1 MPQGAVVPPPQAG
14 KVPPGSALPVKLLPA
29 SGVPGKVPAM
39 PAAVRKRL
47 VATLMQQLPAS
58 LTKAH
63 ATGAAEPEA
72 QTWRPR
78 PRWAP
83 GSWLTPSAPSQGA
96 VPVVA
101 GRAGTAGHGP
111 GLAVGRGAA
120 RGRRMSSAPGLPQG
134 AVTYS
139 IPSSA
144 SSSTGSV
151 SSAGSVSSS
160 QTVTFSSAAASP
172 GPGIGVSGL
181 GGALLSAARPVHG
194 SWGSGRLLRTSLVS
208 VLITDSGEVLIG
220 AVPKP
225 SVLYADAAQLLS

>member
-1 MPQGAVVPPPQAG
+1 
-14 KVPPGSALPVKLLPA
+14 
-29 SGVPGKVPAM
+29 M

-58 LTKAH
+58 LTKAQR
-63 ATGAAEPEA
+63 ARALQSLERGLASPPSVGAWIVVNP
-72 QTWRPR
+72 QR
-78 PRWAP
+78 
-83 GSWLTPSAPSQGA
+83 PSQGA

-101 GRAGTAGHGP
+101 GRAGPRVMGQGWLSVVVLPAGGI
-111 GLAVGRGAA
+111 
-120 RGRRMSSAPGLPQG
+120 SSAGLPQG

-144 SSSTGSV
+144 SSSTRSV

-220 AVPKP
+220 AVQP
-225 SVLYADAAQLLS
+225 SVLYADAAQLS